1 MKKLINYGPKDFE
14 RHILVTSSIIRGI
27 ENILK
32 ALPDGSY
39 INFLKDNRLLD
50 PLVKKVAQYT
60 QANIQGL
67 NSVEHLE
74 QLADLLRDEVMAS
87 EKLSMTNYN
96 DFKRLFPG

>member
-1 MKKLINYGPKDFE
+1 MRPLVSSSDECEKLARGSLLFWDPIIMKKLINYGPKDFE

-60 QANIQGL
+60 
-67 NSVEHLE
+67 
-74 QLADLLRDEVMAS
+74 
-87 EKLSMTNYN
+87 
-96 DFKRLFPG
+96 